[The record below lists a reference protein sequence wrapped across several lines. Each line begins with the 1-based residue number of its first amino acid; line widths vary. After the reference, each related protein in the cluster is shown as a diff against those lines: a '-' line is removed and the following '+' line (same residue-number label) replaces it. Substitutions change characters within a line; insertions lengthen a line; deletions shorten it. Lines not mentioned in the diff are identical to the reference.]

1 MNTLLL
7 VAIVGVAAAALGIGS
22 LGNTITLNVQDLG
35 VGETDLASPITE
47 ADVDFEIA
55 RASGMVLDTLET
67 HNVISACYIHV
78 VNADPLNQL
87 PGVSQIDLGSTV
99 YCKLTDIDGNV
110 VAEGTETAGKT
121 YGKSETITVIIDPSD
136 FPNNKVQN
144 VHDIIVVVQ
153 GP

>member
-22 LGNTITLNVQDLG
+22 LGNTIVLDVQDLG
-35 VGETDLASPITE
+35 VGETDLATPISE

-55 RASGMVLDTLET
+55 RYSDLVGDTTEI

-78 VNADPLNQL
+78 ADADPLVQDN
-87 PGVSQIDLGSTV
+87 SQIDAGSTV

-110 VAEGTETAGKT
+110 VAEGTKLATT
-121 YGKSETITVIIDPSD
+121 DYGKSETITVLIDTSD